1 VVARVG
7 RGASRVARGETAS
20 VVETVAVMLSRSVEV
35 LPTAEF
41 WAYEPKLDGF
51 RALLAVSEFGDVRLD
66 SRRGK
71 ALDRYFPEVVAA
83 ARALPD
89 GVVLDGEL
97 VVPAGGGVDFAA
109 LQHRLH
115 AGARRV
121 PQLARQSPVV
131 MIVFDVL
138 SHDGQDLRAEPYDER
153 RRVLETLLTEPR
165 PGLGLMPM
173 TTDPDAATAWLRDQP
188 PGVEGVVAKK
198 RDQRYRPGVR
208 GWQKLKARRTAEAVV
223 GGVLGSLE
231 QPGGLVLGRYEQGRL
246 RVAGRTGPL
255 APTAWAQVARLLR
268 PAAGAHPW
276 PSRLPASRFGQIPG
290 DEIAYV
296 QVVPELVVEIEA
308 DTAFE
313 QGRWRHATRFVRV
326 RHDLSTTD
334 LAADSA

>member
-1 VVARVG
+1 VA
-7 RGASRVARGETAS
+7 EK
-20 VVETVAVMLSRSVEV
+20 VAVMLSRSCEV
-35 LPTAEF
+35 LPTAGR

-71 ALDRYFPEVVAA
+71 ALDRYFPEVIAA
-83 ARALPD
+83 ARALPN

-97 VVPAGGGVDFAA
+97 VVPVGGGVDFAA
-109 LQHRLH
+109 LQHRLR
-115 AGARRV
+115 AGASRV
-121 PQLARQSPVV
+121 AQLARQAPAAL
-131 MIVFDVL
+131 IVFDVL
-138 SHDGQDLRAEPYDER
+138 CCEGQDLRPEPYDLR
-153 RRVLETLLTEPR
+153 RRILEALLDEHR
-165 PGLGLMPM
+165 PGLGLMPAS
-173 TTDPDAATAWLRDQP
+173 TDPHAATAWLRDQL

-231 QPGGLVLGRYEQGRL
+231 RPGGLVLGRYEQGRL

-255 APTAWAQVARLLR
+255 EPAAWAQLAPLLR
-268 PAAGAHPW
+268 RVSDGHPW

-290 DEIAYV
+290 EEIDYV
-296 QVVPELVVEIEA
+296 QVAPELVVEIEA

-313 QGRWRHATRFVRV
+313 QGRWRHATRFLRV
-326 RHDLSTTD
+326 RHDLVPTD
-334 LAADSA
+334 VTAESA